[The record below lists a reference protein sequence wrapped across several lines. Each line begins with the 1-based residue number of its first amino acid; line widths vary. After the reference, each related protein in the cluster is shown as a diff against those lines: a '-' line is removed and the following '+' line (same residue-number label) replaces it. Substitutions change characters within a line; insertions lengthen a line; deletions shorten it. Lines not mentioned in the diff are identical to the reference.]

1 MNKKKD
7 KREKNDKEIENNIK
21 EENKPE
27 KMKNANFLDACQNAL
42 DGIIYAI
49 TTQSNIKK
57 QLVIAVI
64 VMLISLFFDLSK
76 AEFLCL
82 MFTVVLI
89 IVAEMMNTAVETVVD
104 LYTDLYHPKAK
115 IAKDVAAGGVVIS
128 AINAIIVAYFLFF
141 EKISTIG
148 LTLIDE
154 IVNSP
159 VHLAFVSVLLTVIV
173 IVTLKAAA
181 TKKHKFIKKDFMPSG
196 QTAVAFAALTI
207 VWISTKNVVI
217 FTLALVL
224 ALLVSINRYQTG
236 KRTKTEII
244 VGACVGILVVIL
256 LYGIA
261 FTYLGFTEINLIS
274 QFFET
279 LTFRK

>member
-1 MNKKKD
+1 MKKD
-7 KREKNDKEIENNIK
+7 EH
-21 EENKPE
+21 
-27 KMKNANFLDACQNAL
+27 KMKNGNFLDACQNAL

-64 VMLISLFFDLSK
+64 VMLVSLFFDLNK

-89 IVAEMMNTAVETVVD
+89 IVAEMINTAIETVVD

-115 IAKDVAAGGVVIS
+115 IAKDVAAGGVVIT

-148 LTLIDE
+148 LKMVDE

-159 VHLAFVSVLLTVIV
+159 VHLAFVSILLTVIV

-181 TKKHKFIKKDFMPSG
+181 TKKHKFIKENFMPSG
-196 QTAVAFAALTI
+196 QTAVAFAGLTI
-207 VWISTKNVVI
+207 IWLTTRNVVI
-217 FTLALVL
+217 FTISLVL
-224 ALLVSINRYQTG
+224 ALIVAINRYENR
-236 KRTKTEII
+236 KRSKLEIVAGAL
-244 VGACVGILVVIL
+244 VGVLMVVLI
-256 LYGIA
+256 YGLALI
-261 FTYLGFTEINLIS
+261 YLGTTFSGITE
-274 QFFET
+274 FFNNI
-279 LTFRK
+279 KI

>member
-1 MNKKKD
+1 MKKD
-7 KREKNDKEIENNIK
+7 EH
-21 EENKPE
+21 
-27 KMKNANFLDACQNAL
+27 KMKNGNFLDACQNAL

-64 VMLISLFFDLSK
+64 VMLISLFFDLNK

-89 IVAEMMNTAVETVVD
+89 IVAEMINTAIETVVD

-115 IAKDVAAGGVVIS
+115 IAKDVAAGGVVIA

-141 EKISTIG
+141 EKISTVG
-148 LTLIDE
+148 LKMVDE

-159 VHLAFVSVLLTVIV
+159 VHLAFVSILLTVIV

-181 TKKHKFIKKDFMPSG
+181 TKKHKFVKENFMPSG
-196 QTAVAFAALTI
+196 QTAVAFAGLTI
-207 VWISTKNVVI
+207 IWLTTRNVVI
-217 FTLALVL
+217 FTLSLVL
-224 ALLVSINRYQTG
+224 ALIVAINRYENK
-236 KRTKTEII
+236 KRSKAEII
-244 VGACVGILVVIL
+244 VGALVGVMVVVLI
-256 LYGIA
+256 YGLALI
-261 FTYLGFTEINLIS
+261 YLGTTFSGITEFLSNIKI
-274 QFFET
+274 
-279 LTFRK
+279 

>member
-1 MNKKKD
+1 MKKD
-7 KREKNDKEIENNIK
+7 EH
-21 EENKPE
+21 
-27 KMKNANFLDACQNAL
+27 KMKNGNFLDACQNAL

-64 VMLISLFFDLSK
+64 VMLVSLFFDLNK

-89 IVAEMMNTAVETVVD
+89 IVAEMINTAIETVVD

-115 IAKDVAAGGVVIS
+115 IAKDVGAGAVVIT

-148 LTLIDE
+148 LKMIDE

-159 VHLAFVSVLLTVIV
+159 VHLAFVSILLTVIV

-181 TKKHKFIKKDFMPSG
+181 TKKHKFVKENFMPSG
-196 QTAVAFAALTI
+196 QTAVAFAGLTI
-207 VWISTKNVVI
+207 IWLTTRNVVI
-217 FTLALVL
+217 FTISLVL
-224 ALLVSINRYQTG
+224 ALVVAINRYENRKRSKLVIVTG
-236 KRTKTEII
+236 AF
-244 VGACVGILVVIL
+244 VGVMVVVLI
-256 LYGIA
+256 YGLALI
-261 FTYLGFTEINLIS
+261 YLGTTFSGITEFLSNIKI
-274 QFFET
+274 
-279 LTFRK
+279 

>member
-1 MNKKKD
+1 MKKD
-7 KREKNDKEIENNIK
+7 K
-21 EENKPE
+21 EEH
-27 KMKNANFLDACQNAL
+27 KMKNGNFLDACQNAL

-57 QLVIAVI
+57 QLIIAVV

-89 IVAEMMNTAVETVVD
+89 IIAEMINTAIETVVD

-115 IAKDVAAGGVVIS
+115 IAKDVGAGAVVIA

-148 LTLIDE
+148 LKLIDE
-154 IVNSP
+154 VVNSP
-159 VHLAFVSVLLTVIV
+159 VHLAFVAVLLTVIV
-173 IVTLKAAA
+173 IVTLKALA
-181 TKKHKFIKKDFMPSG
+181 TKNHKIVKKGFMPSG

-207 VWISTKNVVI
+207 VWLTTRNVVM

-224 ALLVSINRYQTG
+224 ALLVAINRYQTG
-236 KRTKTEII
+236 KRSKSEIA
-244 VGACVGILVVIL
+244 VGACVGILVVVLI
-256 LYGIA
+256 YGLA
-261 FTYLGFTEINLIS
+261 VFYLKIFSLSGISDFFNNLTI
-274 QFFET
+274 
-279 LTFRK
+279 K

>member
-1 MNKKKD
+1 M
-7 KREKNDKEIENNIK
+7 KNQE
-21 EENKPE
+21 PH
-27 KMKNANFLDACQNAL
+27 KMKNSNFLDACQNAL

-57 QLVIAVI
+57 QLIIAVI
-64 VMLISLFFDLSK
+64 VMLVSLFFDLSK

-89 IVAEMMNTAVETVVD
+89 IVAEMINTAIETVVD

-115 IAKDVAAGGVVIS
+115 IAKDVGAGAVVIT
-128 AINAIIVAYFLFF
+128 AINAVIVAYFLFF

-148 LTLIDE
+148 LKLVEE

-159 VHLAFVSVLLTVIV
+159 IHLAFVAVLLTVII

-181 TKKHKFIKKDFMPSG
+181 TKNHKFIKKDFVPSG

-207 VWISTKNVVI
+207 VWITTRNVVI
-217 FTLALVL
+217 FTLSLVL
-224 ALLVSINRYQTG
+224 ALLVAINRYQAR
-236 KRTKTEII
+236 KRTKMEIVI
-244 VGACVGILVVIL
+244 GACVGVLVVML
-256 LYGIA
+256 LYGMAIFYLHTTS
-261 FTYLGFTEINLIS
+261 FTSILDIFN
-274 QFFET
+274 Q
-279 LTFRK
+279 LTVGK

>member
-1 MNKKKD
+1 MK
-7 KREKNDKEIENNIK
+7 K
-21 EENKPE
+21 EEIH
-27 KMKNANFLDACQNAL
+27 KMKNGNFLDACQNAL

-57 QLVIAVI
+57 QLIIAVA

-89 IVAEMMNTAVETVVD
+89 IVAEMINTAIETVVD

-115 IAKDVAAGGVVIS
+115 IAKDVGAGAVVIA

-148 LTLIDE
+148 LKMVE
-154 IVNSP
+154 EVANSP

-181 TKKHKFIKKDFMPSG
+181 TRNHKFIKQDFMPSG

-207 VWISTKNVVI
+207 VWLSTKNVVI

-236 KRTKTEII
+236 KRTKAEII
-244 VGACVGILVVIL
+244 TGACVGVLTVVL
-256 LYGIA
+256 LYGLAII
-261 FTYLGFTEINLIS
+261 YLHITSF
-274 QFFET
+274 
-279 LTFRK
+279 

>member
-1 MNKKKD
+1 MKKD
-7 KREKNDKEIENNIK
+7 EH
-21 EENKPE
+21 
-27 KMKNANFLDACQNAL
+27 KMKNGNFLDACQNAL

-64 VMLISLFFDLSK
+64 VMLVSLFFDLNK

-89 IVAEMMNTAVETVVD
+89 IVAEMINTAIETVVD

-115 IAKDVAAGGVVIS
+115 IAKDVGAGAVVIT

-148 LTLIDE
+148 LKMIDE

-159 VHLAFVSVLLTVIV
+159 VHLAFVSILLTVIV

-181 TKKHKFIKKDFMPSG
+181 TKKHKFIKENFMPSG
-196 QTAVAFAALTI
+196 QTAVAFAGLTI
-207 VWISTKNVVI
+207 IWLTTRNVVI
-217 FTLALVL
+217 FTISLVL
-224 ALLVSINRYQTG
+224 ALIVAINRYENR
-236 KRTKTEII
+236 KRSKMEIVAGAL
-244 VGACVGILVVIL
+244 VGVLMVVLI
-256 LYGIA
+256 YGLALI
-261 FTYLGFTEINLIS
+261 YLGTTFSGITE
-274 QFFET
+274 FFNNI
-279 LTFRK
+279 KI

>member
-1 MNKKKD
+1 MK
-7 KREKNDKEIENNIK
+7 K
-21 EENKPE
+21 EEKP
-27 KMKNANFLDACQNAL
+27 KMKNNNFLDACQNAL

-57 QLVIAVI
+57 QLLIAVA

-89 IVAEMMNTAVETVVD
+89 IVAEMINTAIETVVD

-115 IAKDVAAGGVVIS
+115 IAKDVGAGAVVIT
-128 AINAIIVAYFLFF
+128 AINAVIVAYFLFF

-148 LTLIDE
+148 LKIIE
-154 IVNSP
+154 EVVNSP
-159 VHLAFVSVLLTVIV
+159 IHLAFVAILLTVIV

-181 TKKHKFIKKDFMPSG
+181 TKNHKFIKKDFMPSG

-207 VWISTKNVVI
+207 VWLTTKNVVV
-217 FTLALVL
+217 FTLSFVL
-224 ALLVSINRYQTG
+224 ALLVAINRYQTK
-236 KRTKTEII
+236 KRTKAEII
-244 VGACVGILVVIL
+244 TGACVGILVVIL

-261 FTYLGFTEINLIS
+261 ILYLHITSFIEIPEILNGLII
-274 QFFET
+274 
-279 LTFRK
+279 KK

>member
-1 MNKKKD
+1 MKKD
-7 KREKNDKEIENNIK
+7 EH
-21 EENKPE
+21 
-27 KMKNANFLDACQNAL
+27 KMKNGNFLDACQNAL

-64 VMLISLFFDLSK
+64 VMLVSLFFDLNK

-89 IVAEMMNTAVETVVD
+89 IVAEMINTAIETVVD

-141 EKISTIG
+141 EKISTVG
-148 LTLIDE
+148 LKMVDE

-159 VHLAFVSVLLTVIV
+159 VHLAFVSILLTVIV

-181 TKKHKFIKKDFMPSG
+181 TKKHKFIKENFMPSG
-196 QTAVAFAALTI
+196 QTAVAFAGLTI
-207 VWISTKNVVI
+207 IWLTTRNVVI
-217 FTLALVL
+217 FTISLVL
-224 ALLVSINRYQTG
+224 ALVVAINRYENR
-236 KRTKTEII
+236 KRSKLEIVAGAL
-244 VGACVGILVVIL
+244 VGVMVVVLI
-256 LYGIA
+256 YGLALI
-261 FTYLGFTEINLIS
+261 YLGA
-274 QFFET
+274 
-279 LTFRK
+279 TFSGITQLLSNIKI